1 MTDAEL
7 RGRLLT
13 HFYGLRH
20 SNGRYVPVDDLII
33 SGTERVSPGAIEG
46 VCRQLV
52 KQHRLRA
59 YPRVF

>member
-20 SNGRYVPVDDLII
+20 SNGGHVPVDDLII
-33 SGTERVSPGAIEG
+33 SGTEPVSPEAIG
-46 VCRQLV
+46 GSLSPTCGIGLD
-52 KQHRLRA
+52 
-59 YPRVF
+59 